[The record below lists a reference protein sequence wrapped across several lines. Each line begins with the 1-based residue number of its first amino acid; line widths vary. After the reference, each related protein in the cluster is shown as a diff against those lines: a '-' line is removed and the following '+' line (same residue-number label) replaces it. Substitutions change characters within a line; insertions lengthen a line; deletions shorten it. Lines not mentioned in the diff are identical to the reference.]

1 MKPEEHT
8 SHCAGDISLQK
19 AKTSMVASE
28 FHDLGDLWHC
38 DPSHPLQKGP
48 QTPCWRTQSFHSSLL
63 CVHLPRQKHH
73 ISEFE
78 HSQRHIHIVIWTHHT
93 PTISHRSLHI
103 HLQQPVTLLWIQ
115 VLFSS
120 PLCITATNPEPC
132 SSAWFIWAHLVKI
145 NTKEGNPLGWLNNK
159 KKFGC
164 RTPSHLCALLI
175 LHHSAATL
183 ILSCQKVQSSFHH
196 KYLELENYSKAP
208 RLGKNQL

>member
-8 SHCAGDISLQK
+8 SHYAGDISLQK

-28 FHDLGDLWHC
+28 FHDLGGLWHC

-63 CVHLPRQKHH
+63 YVHLPRQKHH

-78 HSQRHIHIVIWTHHT
+78 HSQRHIDIVIWTHHT

-103 HLQQPVTLLWIQ
+103 HSQQPVTPLWIQ
-115 VLFSS
+115 MVFSS
-120 PLCITATNPEPC
+120 PLCITATSPEPC

-164 RTPSHLCALLI
+164 RAPSHLCALLI

-183 ILSCQKVQSSFHH
+183 ILSCQKVQTSFHH
-196 KYLELENYSKAP
+196 KYLELENYSKALRP
-208 RLGKNQL
+208 GKNQL